1 MGRADGKG
9 NGYLQGTPRLL
20 HLAGCSVGILGESAI
35 AEGDRVQEGEV
46 IVEIEMAKSV
56 QEVTAPVTGVLRG
69 IVLSAGATA
78 AVYAEIAEIDELPA

>member
-1 MGRADGKG
+1 
-9 NGYLQGTPRLL
+9 
-20 HLAGCSVGILGESAI
+20 VGILGESAI

-69 IVLSAGATA
+69 VVLSAGATA